1 MKRSHSIF
9 NADDIDAA
17 QKLSEGLS
25 LDVWREMLDQSRLGT
40 SSLSWYC
47 HSKNHSIDSVLN
59 DLSFIT
65 IDRHCFTA
73 TRKCCVAFDC
83 NDIASDAAGPALWST
98 GLDTNDPDYIAKL
111 SFTRPSSIPSNQVGD
126 IVEGTVKFWNPD
138 KGYGFIT
145 AQNGTSSTDYYFNR
159 SSTREGNG
167 GACMSKA
174 KVTFTIAKTTNGLK
188 ALDIVHTSCPHF
200 MNGIGTCHH
209 IYDGVCMYSHRIDES
224 FVEEYQRLAAK
235 AKAARLE
242 EQTNHWYNV
251 VAMSEPEPDDLDI
264 CCIDCL
270 DLDGDVGGRP
280 EEEATAHSRGPRFMQ
295 YPFEPY
301 TMGADE
307 GMCVPGVVSLFL

>member
-188 ALDIVHTSCPHF
+188 ALDI
-200 MNGIGTCHH
+200 
-209 IYDGVCMYSHRIDES
+209 DES